1 MIKCQ
6 KEWLSLRFLRIEHA
20 PLLISHSASLYLVF
34 PSALNTRVPFFRK
47 FLETIKKGQLQWVFT
62 LSFDRHVTCISK
74 EIILLT
80 IILRFSIITIVCN
93 FSKSI
98 RCDVSPH
105 FNYPAGL
112 FNMFQTDFKHLI
124 EFLKYISNIPPK

>member
-34 PSALNTRVPFFRK
+34 PSARNTRVPFFRK

-62 LSFDRHVTCISK
+62 SSFDRHVTCIRK

-80 IILRFSIITIVCN
+80 IIFRSSIITIIYN

-98 RCDVSPH
+98 RYDVSPH
-105 FNYPAGL
+105 FNYPAGI
-112 FNMFQTDFKHLI
+112 FNMIQTFKHLMG
-124 EFLKYISNIPPK
+124 FLKYISNISPR